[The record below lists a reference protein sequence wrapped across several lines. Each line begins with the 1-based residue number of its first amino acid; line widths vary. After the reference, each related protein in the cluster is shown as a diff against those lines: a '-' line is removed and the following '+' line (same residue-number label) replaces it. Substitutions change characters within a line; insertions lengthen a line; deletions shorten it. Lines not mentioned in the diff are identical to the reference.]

1 MISIII
7 SLILIVISIAIPITA
22 MLVNKWH
29 EIFIVL
35 SVLVVVL
42 AITNLIMIIFNV
54 YLRIIQ
60 MVGLL

>member
-35 SVLVVVL
+35 SVFVTVL
-42 AITNLIMIIFNV
+42 AIINLIMIVFNV
-54 YLRIIQ
+54 Y
-60 MVGLL
+60 